1 MNFLTWNWLS
11 NYTGQKEIKPKE
23 AMGVIEFKNHIKNLN
38 RQGEDTSQDIVDFYL
53 RIAFPFMNLMVIL
66 LGFPLAS
73 KVRTLGFVLG
83 FAIALFS
90 SFVYW
95 GLAQV
100 AKAFGHVGILPPL
113 FAAFM
118 PNIVFLIVGLI
129 LFYKLRK

>member
-1 MNFLTWNWLS
+1 MELR
-11 NYTGQKEIKPKE
+11 NY
-23 AMGVIEFKNHIKNLN
+23 IKNLN
-38 RQGEDTSQDIVDFYL
+38 RQGEDSSGSVVDFYL

-100 AKAFGHVGILPPL
+100 AKAFGHAGIMPPF

-118 PNIVFLIVGLI
+118 PDMVFLVVGAG
-129 LFYKLRK
+129 LFYKFRK